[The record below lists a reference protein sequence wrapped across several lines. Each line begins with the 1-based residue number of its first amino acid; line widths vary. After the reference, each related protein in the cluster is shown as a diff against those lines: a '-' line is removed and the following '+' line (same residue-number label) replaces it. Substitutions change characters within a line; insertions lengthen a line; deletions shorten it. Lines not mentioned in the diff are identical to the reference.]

1 VVNVDRAMRWG
12 YAWSECPFQLLDKFD
27 PGMFLSRIVSENGK
41 TPKKLKALHKAGA
54 DKIYLEEEGQ
64 FFALGVTYQKTP
76 TS

>member
-1 VVNVDRAMRWG
+1 
-12 YAWSECPFQLLDKFD
+12 
-27 PGMFLSRIVSENGK
+27 MFLSRIISENGK